1 SRESRNTPTSSR
13 ESSDL
18 DTTLCSTK
26 PTTTTTTTTT
36 TTLTTRGSSVASRV
50 KHWLWRMHIA
60 LVAASSL
67 IIWEAAL
74 LLNAGYSS
82 AGGFCLSIIAGGA
95 AVASTCCS
103 SVFPAGAAVCER
115 FHAAVKQQQQQLQ
128 QDRAARAAAISQ
140 LWARAALT
148 VGCLRPRVSGVENA
162 LFVRSRHGGPCL
174 VVCNHCGL
182 IDIPLT
188 GGFLPL
194 QHIRFVSKQE
204 VLRWP
209 VIGRAMREI
218 GVVGF
223 DRNSVAGTVR
233 LVREMSQVVKEYT
246 RGNLQKKTPPVFL
259 GFPEG
264 SRARDGRVKS
274 PKLGLFQIAKKLGL
288 LLLPVSIVGAHK
300 LQPVGELLPIPL
312 DSPVELHI
320 HPSVDPRFK
329 TVEEAARETW
339 EAIIRGLPAEQRP
352 LGRIQI

>member
-1 SRESRNTPTSSR
+1 
-13 ESSDL
+13 
-18 DTTLCSTK
+18 
-26 PTTTTTTTTT
+26 
-36 TTLTTRGSSVASRV
+36 
-50 KHWLWRMHIA
+50 
-60 LVAASSL
+60 
-67 IIWEAAL
+67 
-74 LLNAGYSS
+74 
-82 AGGFCLSIIAGGA
+82 
-95 AVASTCCS
+95 
-103 SVFPAGAAVCER
+103 
-115 FHAAVKQQQQQLQ
+115 
-128 QDRAARAAAISQ
+128 
-140 LWARAALT
+140 
-148 VGCLRPRVSGVENA
+148 
-162 LFVRSRHGGPCL
+162 
-174 VVCNHCGL
+174 
-182 IDIPLT
+182 
-188 GGFLPL
+188 
-194 QHIRFVSKQE
+194 
-204 VLRWP
+204 
-209 VIGRAMREI
+209 MREI

-246 RGNLQKKTPPVFL
+246 RGASTESSQAGSFSGEVSPGEQPFMQPSVCTSENLQKKTPPVFL